1 MPVAQ
6 IQVRM
11 YILVKRQ
18 KFKVAVNSTNV
29 IQYLSLEASLANQLL
44 KGIIVQ
50 SLLFLLLIIS

>member
-6 IQVRM
+6 MQVRM

-18 KFKVAVNSTNV
+18 EFKVAFNSTNV

-50 SLLFLLLIIS
+50 FCYFYL